1 VVATCCRPSKKFWG
15 DKEARMFKKL
25 TATTD
30 DPVLTMLRLVLGIV
44 FFFHGAQK
52 MLGWFGGYGF
62 SGTMNFFT
70 HDMGIPSVFAFLAIA
85 AEFFG
90 SLGLILG
97 LLARVAASGIIVN
110 MVVAVVMVHH
120 VNGIFMNWFGN
131 QKGEGYEY
139 HLLAIAIALA
149 IVIRGAGAFSVD
161 RLIGEANKTPS

>member
-1 VVATCCRPSKKFWG
+1 
-15 DKEARMFKKL
+15 MLKKL

-30 DPVLTMLRLVLGIV
+30 DPVLTILRLVLGIV

-70 HDMGIPSVFAFLAIA
+70 HNMGIPAVFAFLAIA

-97 LLARVAASGIIVN
+97 LLTRVAASGIIVN
-110 MVVAVVMVHH
+110 MVVAIVLVHH
-120 VNGIFMNWFGN
+120 ANGFFMNWFGN

-139 HLLAIAIALA
+139 HLLTIAVALA
-149 IVIRGAGAFSVD
+149 IVIRGAGAFSID
-161 RLIGEANKTPS
+161 RMIGDGNKAAS

>member
-1 VVATCCRPSKKFWG
+1 
-15 DKEARMFKKL
+15 MFKKL

-30 DPVLTMLRLVLGIV
+30 DPVLTILRLVLGIV

-70 HDMGIPSVFAFLAIA
+70 HNMGIPAVFAFLAIA

-97 LLARVAASGIIVN
+97 LLARVAASGIIAN
-110 MVVAVVMVHH
+110 MVVAIAMVHRS
-120 VNGIFMNWFGN
+120 NGIFMNWTGQ
-131 QKGEGYEY
+131 QKGEGYEF
-139 HLLAIAIALA
+139 HLLAIAMALA
-149 IVIRGAGAFSVD
+149 VLIRGAGEFSID
-161 RLIGEANKTPS
+161 RMIGKGNKTAS

>member
-1 VVATCCRPSKKFWG
+1 MIRKLIATDNDVAT
-15 DKEARMFKKL
+15 
-25 TATTD
+25 T
-30 DPVLTMLRLVLGIV
+30 VLRLVLGIV

-70 HDMGIPSVFAFLAIA
+70 HNMGIPAVFAFLAIA

-97 LLARVAASGIIVN
+97 LLTRVAASGIIVN
-110 MVVAVVMVHH
+110 MVVAIVLVHH
-120 VNGIFMNWFGN
+120 ANGFFMNWDGN

-139 HLLAIAIALA
+139 HLLTIAVALA
-149 IVIRGAGAFSVD
+149 IVIRGAGAFSID
-161 RLIGEANKTPS
+161 RMIGKGSKTTS

>member
-1 VVATCCRPSKKFWG
+1 MRI
-15 DKEARMFKKL
+15 KEARMFKKL

-30 DPVLTMLRLVLGIV
+30 DPVLTILRLVLGIV

-70 HDMGIPSVFAFLAIA
+70 HNMGIPAAFAFLAIA

-97 LLARVAASGIIVN
+97 LLARVAASGIMVN
-110 MVVAVVMVHH
+110 MVVAIAMVHH
-120 VNGIFMNWFGN
+120 ANGIFMNWFGN

-149 IVIRGAGAFSVD
+149 IVIRGAGAFSID
-161 RLIGEANKTPS
+161 RMIGDANKTAS

>member
-1 VVATCCRPSKKFWG
+1 
-15 DKEARMFKKL
+15 MFKKL
-25 TATTD
+25 IATTD
-30 DPVLTMLRLVLGIV
+30 NPVVTLLRLVLGVV

-70 HDMGIPSVFAFLAIA
+70 HNMGIPAVFAFLAIV

-110 MVVAVVMVHH
+110 MLVAIAMVHH
-120 VNGIFMNWFGN
+120 SNGISMNWTGH
-131 QKGEGYEY
+131 QKGEGYEF

-149 IVIRGAGAFSVD
+149 VVIRGAGAFSID
-161 RLIGEANKTPS
+161 RMIGEGNKTAS